1 MIGESSSPAKGEST
15 IPRFI
20 VEAQHVTEVSL
31 TGQADL
37 SYWQARLQPHGLFP
51 FTTTGRAAVVISA
64 TALYAM
70 GRHTNELTIGV
81 PACERPAGDTF
92 DGMFLVQAFNSSRL
106 FAWIERT
113 FFATPYD
120 LGRIELD
127 DQVPARIV
135 LSDAEGP
142 VIRLQQAAG
151 AVTQHS
157 QGEDWQGPIFLPRRR
172 AGDGGP
178 GQYFAAR
185 LAGLTEVYAADATT
199 VQLMPRPQWPAV
211 QWLLDSGWVPET
223 WRIRR
228 DAVHA
233 RSRTFE
239 RPPLEQSA
247 RLYSEIYAQDA
258 ELQSLTEA
266 AIQDWPE

>member
-1 MIGESSSPAKGEST
+1 MIGESSSPAEGAFA

-20 VEAQHVTEVSL
+20 VEARHVTEVSL

-37 SYWQARLQPHGLFP
+37 SYWQACLQPHGLFP
-51 FTTTGRAAVVISA
+51 FTTTGQAGVVISA

-81 PACERPAGDTF
+81 PACERPSGDTF

-127 DQVPARIV
+127 DQVPARIG
-135 LSDAEGP
+135 LTDAEGP
-142 VIRLQQAAG
+142 VIQLQQAAG
-151 AVTQHS
+151 AVPQHS
-157 QGEDWQGPIFLPRRR
+157 QDEDWQGPIYLPRRKV
-172 AGDGGP
+172 GDRGP
-178 GQYFAAR
+178 SQYFVAR
-185 LAGLTEVYAADATT
+185 LAGSTEVYAADSTT
-199 VQLMPRPQWPAV
+199 VHFAPRPQWPAL
-211 QWLLDSGWVPET
+211 QWLLDSGWVAQT

-258 ELQSLTEA
+258 ELQSITEA
-266 AIQDWPE
+266 AIEDWPE

>member
-1 MIGESSSPAKGEST
+1 MIGESSSPAEGAAT

-20 VEAQHVTEVSL
+20 VEAQHVKEVSL

-51 FTTTGRAAVVISA
+51 FTTTGKADVVISA

-81 PACERPAGDTF
+81 PACERPVGDTF

-120 LGRIELD
+120 LGRIQLD
-127 DQVPARIV
+127 DQVPARIA
-135 LSDAEGP
+135 LADAGGQ
-142 VIRLQQAAG
+142 VIHLQQAAG
-151 AVTQHS
+151 AVQLTS
-157 QGEDWQGPIFLPRRR
+157 QDEDWQGPIYLPRRKV
-172 AGDGGP
+172 GDSGP
-178 GQYFAAR
+178 SQYFVAR
-185 LAGLTEVYAADATT
+185 LAGSTEVYAADSTT
-199 VQLMPRPQWPAV
+199 VHLTPRSQWPAL
-211 QWLLDSGWVPET
+211 QWLLDSGWVAET

-233 RSRTFE
+233 RSRTFA
-239 RPPLEQSA
+239 QS
-247 RLYSEIYAQDA
+247 
-258 ELQSLTEA
+258 
-266 AIQDWPE
+266 